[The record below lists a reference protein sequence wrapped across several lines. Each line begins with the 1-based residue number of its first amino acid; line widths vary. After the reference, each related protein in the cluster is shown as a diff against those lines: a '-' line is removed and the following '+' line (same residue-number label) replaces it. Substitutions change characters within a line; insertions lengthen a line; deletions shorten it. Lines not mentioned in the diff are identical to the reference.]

1 MTNTTST
8 AAVGPLAAFMR
19 RPYLILVLTNLFWG
33 GNVVAGKLAVG
44 HIDPYLLMLLRWT
57 GALILILPFAIEPLK
72 RSWPTLRQH
81 WLLFLFYGAIG
92 FGTFNMI
99 TYVAAHLTSGV
110 NISIEQVTINIFVM
124 LLNFAIF
131 RAKVRALQL
140 VGVVLTIFGV
150 ALTATHGDLGRILSL
165 AINAGDALVLVACF
179 VWAVYSLALRYRPTT
194 DWLSFLVATCV
205 GAIVASV
212 VYQAVFGGGP
222 AVLPELVAEVTW
234 QGWLIV
240 AYTIVFPSILS
251 QMLYVRG
258 VDLIGPNRASLFIN
272 LIPFFG
278 TVGSILMLGERL
290 EGFHLIAGA
299 LIVAGIVLAEWSA
312 RRR

>member
-1 MTNTTST
+1 MTNTSST
-8 AAVGPLAAFMR
+8 AAAGPLAAFMR

-57 GALILILPFAIEPLK
+57 GALILVLPFAIEPLK

-81 WLLFLFYGAIG
+81 WPLFLFYGAIG
-92 FGTFNMI
+92 YGSFNML

-124 LLNFAIF
+124 LLNFAVF

-140 VGVVLTIFGV
+140 VGVVLTIVGV
-150 ALTATHGDLGRILSL
+150 ALTATHGDLGRILALS
-165 AINAGDALVLVACF
+165 INAGDALVLLACF
-179 VWAVYSLALRYRPTT
+179 IWAVYSLALRYRPAT
-194 DWLSFLVATCV
+194 DWLTFLVATCL

-222 AVLPELVAEVTW
+222 AVLPQLVGEITW

-278 TVGSILMLGERL
+278 TIGSILLLGERL
-290 EGFHLIAGA
+290 EGFHLMAGA

>member
-8 AAVGPLAAFMR
+8 TAAGPLAAFMR

-44 HIDPYLLMLLRWT
+44 HIDPYVLMLLRWT

-72 RSWPTLRQH
+72 RSWRTLRQH

-92 FGTFNMI
+92 YGSFNMI
-99 TYVAAHLTSGV
+99 TYIAAHLTSGV
-110 NISIEQVTINIFVM
+110 NISMEQVTINIFVM
-124 LLNFAIF
+124 LLNFAVF

-140 VGVVLTIFGV
+140 VGVALTIVGV
-150 ALTATHGDLGRILSL
+150 ALTATHGDLGRILAL
-165 AINAGDALVLVACF
+165 AINAGDALVLLACF
-179 VWAVYSLALRYRPTT
+179 IWAVYSLALRYRPAT
-194 DWLSFLVATCV
+194 DWLTFLVATCT

-222 AVLPELVAEVTW
+222 AMLPELAAEITW

-278 TVGSILMLGERL
+278 TVGSILLLGERL

>member
-1 MTNTTST
+1 MTNTSST
-8 AAVGPLAAFMR
+8 AAAGPLAAFMR

-57 GALILILPFAIEPLK
+57 GALILVLPFAIEPLK

-81 WLLFLFYGAIG
+81 WPLFLFYGAIG
-92 FGTFNMI
+92 YGSFNML

-124 LLNFAIF
+124 LLNFAVF

-140 VGVVLTIFGV
+140 VGVVLTIVGV
-150 ALTATHGDLGRILSL
+150 ALTATHGDLGRILALS
-165 AINAGDALVLVACF
+165 INAGDALVLLACF
-179 VWAVYSLALRYRPTT
+179 IWAVYSLALRYRPAT
-194 DWLSFLVATCV
+194 DWLTFLVATCL

-222 AVLPELVAEVTW
+222 AVLPQLVGEITW

-278 TVGSILMLGERL
+278 TIGSILLLGERL
-290 EGFHLIAGA
+290 EGFHLMAGS

>member
-1 MTNTTST
+1 MTNTSST
-8 AAVGPLAAFMR
+8 AAAGPLAAFMR

-57 GALILILPFAIEPLK
+57 GALILVLPFAIEPLK

-81 WLLFLFYGAIG
+81 WPLFLFYGAIG
-92 FGTFNMI
+92 YGSFNML

-124 LLNFAIF
+124 LLNFAVF

-140 VGVVLTIFGV
+140 VGVVLTIVGV
-150 ALTATHGDLGRILSL
+150 ALTATHGDLGRILAL
-165 AINAGDALVLVACF
+165 AINAGDALVLLACF
-179 VWAVYSLALRYRPTT
+179 IWAVYSLALRYRPAT
-194 DWLSFLVATCV
+194 DWLTFLVATCM

-222 AVLPELVAEVTW
+222 AVLPELVGEITW

-278 TVGSILMLGERL
+278 TIGSILLLGERL
-290 EGFHLIAGA
+290 EGFHLMAGA